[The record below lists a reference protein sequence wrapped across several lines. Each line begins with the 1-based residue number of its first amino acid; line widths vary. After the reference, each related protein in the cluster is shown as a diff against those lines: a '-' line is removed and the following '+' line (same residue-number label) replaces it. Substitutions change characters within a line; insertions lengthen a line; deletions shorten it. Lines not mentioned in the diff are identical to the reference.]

1 MVDWLRL
8 KRVSVKKESSVIEL
22 KKSGRKPKISLEQV
36 IKASGILQQQKR
48 EITGWTL
55 RDVIGSGGPQYLL
68 GLWNEYEEKEGL
80 VSKDTEVTSEGHVLS
95 AELEEKVSTFLMDI
109 SKQVNDF
116 ALESDQA
123 ATRISEKK
131 ARAAYE
137 TLMTTNKQLV
147 DEQDLANRLIE
158 EADTLNEQ
166 QLEAIKLLEDANLAL
181 SEKEQNLLLK
191 IEQLESIN
199 AEALKEL
206 DLCKEQLHI
215 EKIQTSELEKV
226 EVRLKTQVEV
236 AIEDK
241 NQATDKLTN
250 IQRKLAEKEFTIE
263 SLEKLLKE
271 RELEFKSK
279 GIGEV

>member
-1 MVDWLRL
+1 M
-8 KRVSVKKESSVIEL
+8 KKESSVIEL

-80 VSKDTEVTSEGHVLS
+80 VSKDTEVTTEGHVLS